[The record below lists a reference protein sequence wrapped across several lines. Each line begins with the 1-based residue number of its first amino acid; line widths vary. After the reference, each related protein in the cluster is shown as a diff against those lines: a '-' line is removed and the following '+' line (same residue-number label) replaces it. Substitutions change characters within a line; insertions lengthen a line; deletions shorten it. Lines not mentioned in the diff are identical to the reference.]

1 MARFGRPMWTA
12 ASLACAAF
20 APYAWQPSSV
30 LAREIPR
37 SVLPGIGLEASRVP
51 VDVTTLPW
59 RGVGVLQTEL
69 GSHCTGAL
77 IGPRTVLTAAHC
89 LLSPRS
95 LRYVEPGSI
104 HFLAGYARGEY
115 TGHSRAAT
123 YVTGQSDALD
133 AEGHRVASPPDAD
146 WAVITLASSLGT
158 PDRILPV
165 LRRPPPPGT
174 SLALGGYEQDRLHA
188 MVADLTCS
196 LLGVVPYAAG
206 HSMLA
211 HTCAGTRGASGGPL
225 LAHATDGTWAV
236 IGIVAT
242 AKVGSAGGYAVPV
255 AAIDPDALDAAT
267 GR

>member
-12 ASLACAAF
+12 VRLSCAAL
-20 APYAWQPSSV
+20 ASCAWQSSSV

-37 SVLPGIGLEASRVP
+37 SVLPGIGREASRVP

-95 LRYVEPGSI
+95 LGYVQPGSI
-104 HFLAGYARGEY
+104 HFLVGYSRGEY
-115 TGHSRAAT
+115 AGHSRAAT
-123 YVTGQSDALD
+123 YVTGHSDALD
-133 AEGHRVASPPDAD
+133 TEGRHLASPPDAD
-146 WAVITLASSLGT
+146 WAVITLVSFLGT

-165 LRRPPPPGT
+165 LRRPPPPGA

-188 MVADLTCS
+188 MVADITCS
-196 LLGVVPYAAG
+196 LLGVARDAAG
-206 HSMLA
+206 HTMLA

-225 LAHATDGTWAV
+225 LAHASDGTWAV
-236 IGIVAT
+236 IGIVST

-255 AAIDPDALDAAT
+255 AAIDPNALDAAT